1 MELVRKISFSYILHK
16 QFKGCI
22 LVFEYSY
29 FLLQKNDDAKNVL
42 DLSVKEYQSSGTQAT
57 VLKALQH
64 AINEHENEHDALMQ
78 VIIDIILNNRMCKL
92 FFSGLHEVFI
102 DVHQQSSSFN

>member
-1 MELVRKISFSYILHK
+1 M
-16 QFKGCI
+16 
-22 LVFEYSY
+22 
-29 FLLQKNDDAKNVL
+29 
-42 DLSVKEYQSSGTQAT
+42 KEYETSGTQAT
-57 VLKALQH
+57 VLSALQH
-64 AINEHENEHDALMQ
+64 AIKEHGNDHGTLMQ